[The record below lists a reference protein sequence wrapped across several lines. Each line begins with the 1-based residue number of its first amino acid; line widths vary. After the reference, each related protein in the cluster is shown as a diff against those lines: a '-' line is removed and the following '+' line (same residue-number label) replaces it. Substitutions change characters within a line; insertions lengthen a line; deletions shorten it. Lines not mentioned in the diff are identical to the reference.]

1 MADQFTPFLMSPARQ
16 TILNKFNENVAQYNT
31 NSAGN
36 YRNPI
41 FDLRTEQEQAGELDP
56 NALYPNPIFDT
67 TVDSATDDTK
77 DANGCI
83 IGVETYDSF
92 QGQCV
97 AMSTGDPIPEND
109 RKEIEEEIYQGVG
122 SVNSPTQNAFMN
134 LGLGSLTDGDK
145 IPSAFGFNSF
155 NQGLKSIL
163 GMIPL
168 NGIPAFQ
175 LPLQLGRMQ
184 DINTLINSGV
194 IEKGSDGKLY
204 FAKGGNLNL
213 VQANQAFEQDLARQQ
228 GLNLDA
234 QSQNMIGTYKD
245 NDGNNV
251 PYYLQQSRGD
261 KADNM
266 SNNVYRDIIGK
277 NNNVTVSPFKSD
289 YGAKEIISYSAP
301 NPNREKS
308 ASEKTFDR
316 KQAEKERLSNPFERN
331 R

>member
-1 MADQFTPFLMSPARQ
+1 MAEQFTPFLMSPARQ

-67 TVDSATDDTK
+67 KVDSATDDTK

-134 LGLGSLTDGDK
+134 LGLGELTGGME
-145 IPSAFGFNSF
+145 IPSGFGFGNF

-163 GMIPL
+163 GMTPL
-168 NGIPAFQ
+168 G
-175 LPLQLGRMQ
+175 LPLRAGRMQ

-266 SNNVYRDIIGK
+266 NNNVYNDS
-277 NNNVTVSPFKSD
+277 VTVSPFKSD

-308 ASEKTFDR
+308 ESEKTFDR

>member
-1 MADQFTPFLMSPARQ
+1 MQSSTARDIIANNKADYA
-16 TILNKFNENVAQYNT
+16 YNT
-31 NSAGN
+31 NSAGMF
-36 YRNPI
+36 RNPMYDI
-41 FDLRTEQEQAGELDP
+41 RTQQELAGELDP
-56 NALYPNPIFDT
+56 TALYPNPITDT
-67 TVDSATDDTK
+67 VYPNDPTPDPYAC
-77 DANGCI
+77 GL
-83 IGVETYDSF
+83 GETYDPYL
-92 QGQCV
+92 QQCV
-97 AMSTGDPIPEND
+97 PIVPDLDNSND
-109 RKEIEEEIYQGVG
+109 REVQEEPYQGVG
-122 SVNSPTQNAFMN
+122 SVYSPTQNAFGN
-134 LGLGSLTDGDK
+134 LGLGQLTGGDE

-184 DINTLINSGV
+184 DINTLLNSGV
-194 IEKGSDGKLY
+194 IEKGSDGKLT

-234 QSQNMIGTYKD
+234 VSAN
-245 NDGNNV
+245 
-251 PYYLQQSRGD
+251 PYIDQLGKEQFMVQSRGD

-266 SNNVYRDIIGK
+266 SNNVYREGIIGK

-289 YGAKEIISYSAP
+289 YGAKEIVSYSPP

-316 KQAEKERLSNPFERN
+316 KQAEKRRSYNQSKEGNPFER
-331 R
+331 